1 MVGVLGGWGAAAG
14 GERASLVL
22 VHAAG
27 FSLTPVGTQTALS
40 RYLSP
45 GTFDK
50 LRVLLFP
57 LVLVFGYLLPPALL
71 AGWASMLAPHE
82 PEGCWV
88 YGTGVILAGASVLLC
103 AFAIGAWR
111 ARRWAVS
118 ARIIA
123 ALTLALFVLPLVLQL
138 ALVLQRPNCATE
150 ERIREFPYTALTA
163 AFMALNMLPMIAL
176 IYLNLGTPRPPPPH
190 AAPARAPRPRP
201 PRPPVAP
208 RAARRR
214 PAPPRAAPRAAHP
227 ASHPAP
233 ARPHPQATSPSS
245 RCA

>member
-1 MVGVLGGWGAAAG
+1 MGDNETASGDVPADETAFGGAVLAALGTPAYPFSSSMVGVLGGWGAACAVVS
-14 GERASLVL
+14 ALSLVL

-176 IYLNLGTPRPPPPH
+176 IYLNLGTPPSPPPH
-190 AAPARAPRPRP
+190 AASTHLTRLFLY
-201 PRPPVAP
+201 
-208 RAARRR
+208 
-214 PAPPRAAPRAAHP
+214 
-227 ASHPAP
+227 
-233 ARPHPQATSPSS
+233 
-245 RCA
+245 